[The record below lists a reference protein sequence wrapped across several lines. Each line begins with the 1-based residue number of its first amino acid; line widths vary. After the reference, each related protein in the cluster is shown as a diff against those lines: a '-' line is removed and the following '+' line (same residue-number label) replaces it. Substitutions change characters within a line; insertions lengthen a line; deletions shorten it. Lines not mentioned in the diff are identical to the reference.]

1 MDLAE
6 FLRVA
11 VTGIVPA
18 EGLKSIDVL
27 EYMSLNLKIE
37 NIIYFINIKDPRIF
51 YVYKIYNIFN
61 F

>member
-27 EYMSLNLKIE
+27 VYMSLNLKIE
-37 NIIYFINIKDPRIF
+37 NIIYFINIKDTWIF
-51 YVYKIYNIFN
+51 
-61 F
+61 